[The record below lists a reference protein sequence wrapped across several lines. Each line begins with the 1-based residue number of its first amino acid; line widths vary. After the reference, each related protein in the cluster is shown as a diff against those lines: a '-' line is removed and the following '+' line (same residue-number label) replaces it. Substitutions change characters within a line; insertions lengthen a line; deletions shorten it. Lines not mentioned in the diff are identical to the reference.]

1 MYTYSEQHGE
11 TNILPQEQK
20 REKGENKMF
29 YLFSNFTIY
38 CWEYV
43 ANF

>member
-20 REKGENKMF
+20 REKKEKIKCSI
-29 YLFSNFTIY
+29 YSVILLFIVESI
-38 CWEYV
+38 
-43 ANF
+43 